1 LRPHEREQI
10 AEAGVA
16 AVLSNEASRR
26 GFGSGVR
33 MQEQGFDV
41 RGGGVMEDIAG
52 DIRLALRILRK
63 TPVKTAALAATVAL
77 GIGINTAVFSVM
89 KVVLDPLPFTNAKDL
104 MVIHQVSKGASEGVS
119 YPNFEDWRAASRSFE
134 AMAVYAA
141 DSSTLTESGLGRRVS
156 GAVVS
161 ANLFHLVGLTA
172 GLLLMA
178 SSARFLSGW
187 LYQTSP
193 LDAPS
198 PACASAVLMA
208 VAVVACWAPARRAT
222 RVSPMTSLRGE
233 SHRSALFPRE
243 GRGKAT
249 TRRCRDGL

>member
-1 LRPHEREQI
+1 M
-10 AEAGVA
+10 
-16 AVLSNEASRR
+16 
-26 GFGSGVR
+26 R

-89 KVVLDPLPFTNAKDL
+89 KAVVLDPLPFTNAKDL

-233 SHRSALFPRE
+233 SHRNALFPRE